1 MSKKT
6 RKKSSKSTAARGT
19 RASSKAGSGAAR
31 PAKAAG
37 SGARK
42 SGAKGAPAKAGA
54 KKAAK
59 AGAAKTRATRAARST
74 SAPAKAPAR
83 KRAAPATKAT
93 ARTPA
98 QTRPKA
104 KASLKPKSSSKSKT
118 PPKTSRKPAA
128 VESTPAVTPAATP
141 LREGSRLPALTLPRD
156 GGDRMP
162 LAPAMGRNLVIFFYP
177 RADTPGCTKEAMD
190 FSRLATDFD
199 AAKTDIVG
207 ISADPRRAQE
217 AFRDKH
223 DLAMPLLSD
232 ENHDALEAFGV
243 WGEKSMYGRT
253 FLGIIRTTVVV
264 GPDSRIRKVW
274 RNVKVDGHADEVLAY
289 VRPA

>member
-1 MSKKT
+1 MTSEAHDHLGT
-6 RKKSSKSTAARGT
+6 EVDAVVVAR
-19 RASSKAGSGAAR
+19 SGA
-31 PAKAAG
+31 
-37 SGARK
+37 
-42 SGAKGAPAKAGA
+42 
-54 KKAAK
+54 
-59 AGAAKTRATRAARST
+59 
-74 SAPAKAPAR
+74 
-83 KRAAPATKAT
+83 
-93 ARTPA
+93 
-98 QTRPKA
+98 
-104 KASLKPKSSSKSKT
+104 
-118 PPKTSRKPAA
+118 
-128 VESTPAVTPAATP
+128 
-141 LREGSRLPALTLPRD
+141 
-156 GGDRMP
+156 
-162 LAPAMGRNLVIFFYP
+162 GRVDDP
-177 RADTPGCTKEAMD
+177 EPV
-190 FSRLATDFD
+190 ATDFD